1 MAYRWRIDGS
11 RGEKMSHT
19 TRGSVMLDRR
29 QLMTGVVA
37 SLFGSLV
44 LPRRGAA
51 QQTGLLTLT
60 DRLSLVTSGGT
71 NVLAFASSNGLV
83 VVDSGAPDRSDA
95 LMASLRALSPGQGAS
110 TLFNTHWHAENTGA
124 NQIFRQNGAAI
135 VAHENTRLWMAT
147 PTWMP
152 DEDRYRP
159 PRTKDA
165 QPDKTFYADGAITAG
180 NERIEYGYLIEAHT
194 SGDIYVFFRNSNVL
208 AVGDVASPARDPEL
222 DYLTG
227 AWIGGR
233 VDAMDRLLKLADAN
247 TRIVPG
253 FGPVMTRAELQVDRD
268 VMKTIYDRTVDR
280 VREGDYVEDM
290 LKAGVMNGLART
302 WKDPK
307 KFLHDLHKGLW
318 AHHNKLDANVV

>member
-1 MAYRWRIDGS
+1 M
-11 RGEKMSHT
+11 
-19 TRGSVMLDRR
+19 MLDRR

-44 LPRRGAA
+44 LPRRSAA
-51 QQTGLLTLT
+51 QQTGLLALT

-71 NVLAFASSNGLV
+71 NVLAFASSDLV
-83 VVDSGAPDRSDA
+83 LVDSGAPDRSDA
-95 LMASLRALSPGQGAS
+95 LTASLRALTPGQGAS

-159 PRTKDA
+159 PRTKEA
-165 QPDKTFYADGAITAG
+165 QPDKTFYADGAMTAG

-194 SGDIYVFFRNSNVL
+194 SGDIYVFFPRSNVL
-208 AVGDVASPARDPEL
+208 VVGDVASPARDPEL

-253 FGPVMTRAELQVDRD
+253 FGPVMTRAELQVERD